1 MSLEADIDRSNP
13 ATPIVKL
20 SGRMTMGM
28 RLREVESKV
37 DEAIDGGATKLILDV
52 SAINYCDSIGLGL
65 IMILYGKMK
74 TVGGQ
79 LRIVDPNGFLL
90 ALFKTTCVD
99 SFLVVRPDVAAAIA
113 V

>member
-1 MSLEADIDRSNP
+1 MILEVNIDRSNP

-20 SGRMTMGM
+20 SGRMTMGV
-28 RLREVESKV
+28 RLREVEAKI
-37 DEAIDGGATKLILDV
+37 DEAIHGGATKLILDV
-52 SAINYCDSIGLGL
+52 SGINYCDSSGLGL

-90 ALFKTTCVD
+90 SLFRTTCVD
-99 SFLVVRPDVAAAIA
+99 SILVVRADVEAALA

>member
-1 MSLEADIDRSNP
+1 MILEVDIDRTI
-13 ATPIVKL
+13 ATTPIVKL
-20 SGRMTMGM
+20 SGRMTMAM
-28 RLREVESKV
+28 PLREVEARI
-37 DEAIDGGATKLILDV
+37 DEAIHGGATKLILDV
-52 SAINYCDSIGLGL
+52 SGINYCDSSGLGL

-99 SFLVVRPDVAAAIA
+99 SILTVSPDIPAALS